1 MSDDELDHPKWVTIA
16 AEALQRVNYA
26 PHGEKKYALQ
36 SVVDEYGPTANH
48 IRRMMRALAFTME
61 LAPSHPELAQALRGV
76 TFKTAE
82 LVDRWYRR
90 DPAAAIDAAERYV
103 SRRLSFRALL
113 AEYSG
118 EASRPRNGTEDAG
131 LDLDSFRA
139 VALRHARKLI
149 GVEVDEAERPRALK
163 HLTGIDHLLQERAG
177 LKRWAVMIVLPDQ
190 APALYRSRRE
200 LDLGRA
206 LALRQV
212 KIEPIFVLPQAALP
226 DDFKELLTLFHAE
239 FAHVAVVKVQ
249 PTYV

>member
-1 MSDDELDHPKWVTIA
+1 MSDDDLDHPKWVAIA

-26 PHGEKKYALQ
+26 PHGKKNAALQ
-36 SVVDEYGPTANH
+36 SVVNEYGPTANH
-48 IRRMMRALAFTME
+48 IRRMMRALTFTLE
-61 LAPSHPELAQALRGV
+61 LSPTHPELAQALRGV

-90 DPAAAIDAAERYV
+90 DPVAAIDAAERYV

-113 AEYSG
+113 AEYAG
-118 EASRPRNGTEDAG
+118 EALRPVSGADDPG

-139 VALRHARKLI
+139 VALRHARHLI
-149 GVEVDEAERPRALK
+149 GVEVDEGERPKELK
-163 HLTGIDHLLQERAG
+163 HLTGIDHLLQERTG
-177 LKRWAVMIVLPDQ
+177 LKRWAVIIVLPDQ
-190 APALYRSRRE
+190 APALYRARRE

-212 KIEPIFVLPQAALP
+212 KIEPIIVMPQAAHP
-226 DDFKELLTLFHAE
+226 DVFKELLTSFHAE
-239 FAHVAVVKVQ
+239 FVHVAVVKIR